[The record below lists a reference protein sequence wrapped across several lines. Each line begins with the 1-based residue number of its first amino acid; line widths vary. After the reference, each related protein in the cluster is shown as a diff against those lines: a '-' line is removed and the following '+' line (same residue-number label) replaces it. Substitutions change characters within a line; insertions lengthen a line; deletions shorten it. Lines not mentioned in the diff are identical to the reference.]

1 MSTTTIRLSED
12 LKKRIAQLAENAGT
26 SSHAFILEAIETGV
40 EAAERRSEFYDTA
53 ERRYAGVA
61 ESGTTIPWSDMR
73 SYLLDRVNGKR
84 ATRPR
89 PKKLA
94 R

>member
-12 LKKRIAQLAENAGT
+12 LKKRIAQVADNAGT
-26 SSHAFILEAIETGV
+26 SSHAFILEVIEAGV

-53 ERRYAGVA
+53 ERRYAGVG
-61 ESGTTIPWSDMR
+61 ESGKTIPWSDMR
-73 SYLLDRVNGKR
+73 NYLLDRVNGKK
-84 ATRPR
+84 APRPR

>member
-12 LKKRIAQLAENAGT
+12 LKKRIAQVAEDAGT
-26 SSHAFILEAIETGV
+26 SSHAFILEAIEAGV
-40 EAAERRSEFYDTA
+40 ECAERRSEFYDIA

-61 ESGTTIPWSDMR
+61 ESGKTIPWSDMR
-73 SYLLDRVNGKR
+73 SYLLDRVNGKK
-84 ATRPR
+84 AARPR

>member
-12 LKKRIAQLAENAGT
+12 LKKRIAQVAERTGT
-26 SSHAFILEAIETGV
+26 SAHAFVLGAIEAGV
-40 EAAERRSEFYDTA
+40 ESAERRSEFYETA

-61 ESGTTIPWSDMR
+61 ESGKAIPWSEMR
-73 SYLLDRVNGKR
+73 SYLLNRVNGKT
-84 ATRPR
+84 APRPK